1 MLKSYLDPGYSIYE
15 MKLLFFISNIEL
27 NESNKGDLHL
37 HSHLQHEMIY
47 CYEGESEYINAG
59 DLLFYPAGQEHK
71 LSCIPGKTLKLK
83 QIYFD
88 EELFSS
94 SVHMEKDALFVLG
107 QIKLYLKFNN
117 SVSLSKIGS
126 ERVGKLF
133 ESMEWEF
140 KNRYHGYS
148 WTIRLKLIELLVT
161 LMRDREFII
170 PIAREIAKPL
180 SNSHIQDVIFYINTN
195 YMNSITIETVL
206 KFCPLSRSHFHALFK
221 QETGK
226 TFIQY
231 LNEVRCHRAEELLTT
246 TSESILD
253 ISLKCGFNNLSH
265 FGHTFNNITGR
276 SPGNYRRLDQ
286 YK

>member
-1 MLKSYLDPGYSIYE
+1 
-15 MKLLFFISNIEL
+15 MKLLFFISKIEL
-27 NESNKGDLHL
+27 NENNKGDLHL
-37 HSHLQHEMIY
+37 HSHLEHEMSY
-47 CYEGESEYINAG
+47 CYEGESDDINSG
-59 DLLFYPAGQEHK
+59 DLLFYPAGQKHK
-71 LSCIPGKTLKLK
+71 LSCVPGKVLKLR

-88 EELFSS
+88 EDLFSS
-94 SVHMEKDALFVLG
+94 SVHMEKEALFLLG

-170 PIAREIAKPL
+170 PIRKEIAKPL
-180 SNSHIQDVIFYINTN
+180 SNSHIQDVLFFINTN
-195 YMNSITIETVL
+195 YMNSITIDTVL
-206 KFCPLSRSHFHALFK
+206 KFCPLSRSHFHSLFK
-221 QETGK
+221 QETGT

-231 LNEVRCHRAEELLTT
+231 LNEIRCQKAGELLAT
-246 TSESILD
+246 TSDSVLD
-253 ISLKCGFNNLSH
+253 ISLQCGFNNLSH
-265 FGHTFNNITGR
+265 FGHTFNAIVGMA
-276 SPGNYRRLDQ
+276 PGSYR
-286 YK
+286 KEVVNSI

>member
-1 MLKSYLDPGYSIYE
+1 MR
-15 MKLLFFISNIEL
+15 
-27 NESNKGDLHL
+27 
-37 HSHLQHEMIY
+37 
-47 CYEGESEYINAG
+47 
-59 DLLFYPAGQEHK
+59 
-71 LSCIPGKTLKLK
+71 

-170 PIAREIAKPL
+170 PIRKEIAKPL
-180 SNSHIQDVIFYINTN
+180 SNSHIQDVLFFINTN

-206 KFCPLSRSHFHALFK
+206 KFCPLSRSHFHSLFK
-221 QETGK
+221 QETGT

-231 LNEVRCHRAEELLTT
+231 LNEVRCQNAKELLAT
-246 TSESILD
+246 TSDSILD
-253 ISLKCGFNNLSH
+253 ISLHCGFNNLSH
-265 FGHTFNNITGR
+265 FGHTFNAVVGMA
-276 SPGNYRRLDQ
+276 PGGFRKKAVSLI
-286 YK
+286 

>member
-1 MLKSYLDPGYSIYE
+1 MIVVYSING

-27 NESNKGDLHL
+27 NEKNRGDLYL

-47 CYEGESEYINAG
+47 CYEGESDYMNVG
-59 DLLFYPAGQEHK
+59 DLLFYPAGQDHK
-71 LSCIPGKTLKLK
+71 LSCVPGKTLKVR

-88 EELFSS
+88 EELLSS
-94 SVHMEKDALFVLG
+94 SVHMEKEALFVLG
-107 QIKLYLKFNN
+107 QIKLYLKFDNC
-117 SVSLSKIGS
+117 VSLSRIGS

-161 LMRDREFII
+161 VMRDRDFII
-170 PIAREIAKPL
+170 PIRGEIAKPL
-180 SNSHIQDVIFYINTN
+180 SNSHIQDVLFYINTN
-195 YMNSITIETVL
+195 YMNNITIDIVL

-221 QETGK
+221 QETGT

-231 LNEVRCHRAEELLTT
+231 LNEVRCHKAGELLAT
-246 TSESILD
+246 TSDSILE
-253 ISLKCGFNNLSH
+253 ISLQCGFNNLSH
-265 FGHTFNNITGR
+265 FGHTFNTVVGM
-276 SPGNYRRLDQ
+276 SPSSYRKEAVSLNQIR
-286 YK
+286 

>member
-1 MLKSYLDPGYSIYE
+1 
-15 MKLLFFISNIEL
+15 MKLLFFISNLEL
-27 NESNKGDLHL
+27 NERNRGDLHL
-37 HSHLQHEMIY
+37 HSHLEHEIIF
-47 CYEGESEYINAG
+47 CYEGESDYINAG

-71 LSCIPGKTLKLK
+71 LSCIPEKTIKVR

-94 SVHMEKDALFVLG
+94 SVHMEKEALFILG

-148 WTIRLKLIELLVT
+148 WAIRLKLIELLVT
-161 LMRDREFII
+161 LMRDREFVIRI
-170 PIAREIAKPL
+170 RREVAQPL

-195 YMNSITIETVL
+195 YMNNITIDAVL

-221 QETGK
+221 QETGT
-226 TFIQY
+226 TFIKY
-231 LNEVRCHRAEELLTT
+231 LNEVRSNRAKELLAT
-246 TSESILD
+246 TSDSILD

-265 FGHTFNNITGR
+265 FGHTFNNVVGMA
-276 SPGNYRRLDQ
+276 PGIYR
-286 YK
+286 KEAVNSF